1 MELFFNWIF
10 FAVTRI
16 FRISISSSEVS
27 AGIALDFTVA
37 LWVLLFYW
45 LSLGFRTMLLD
56 FLDVTPPWTRC
67 DGKLENGSGFFFP
80 KNKFLIGLKGL
91 VFSGHFFVTESASR
105 WRRRAHLSSTDAQTH
120 ARTHARTYGQRRG
133 FHLENGGKKRSRL
146 PWNYRAPVQ
155 SNPTTCHDIFFI
167 IIIEETS
174 TVKMAH
180 FDRINL
186 S

>member
-1 MELFFNWIF
+1 MRCPLELHWILLLPSEFYCFIGFHLGSVRCYWIF
-10 FAVTRI
+10 
-16 FRISISSSEVS
+16 
-27 AGIALDFTVA
+27 L
-37 LWVLLFYW
+37 
-45 LSLGFRTMLLD
+45 MLL
-56 FLDVTPPWTRC
+56 R
-67 DGKLENGSGFFFP
+67 LEHVAMENLKMGLVFFFP

>member
-67 DGKLENGSGFFFP
+67 DGKLENGSGFFF
-80 KNKFLIGLKGL
+80 
-91 VFSGHFFVTESASR
+91 S
-105 WRRRAHLSSTDAQTH
+105 
-120 ARTHARTYGQRRG
+120 
-133 FHLENGGKKRSRL
+133 KK
-146 PWNYRAPVQ
+146 
-155 SNPTTCHDIFFI
+155 
-167 IIIEETS
+167 
-174 TVKMAH
+174 
-180 FDRINL
+180 
-186 S
+186 